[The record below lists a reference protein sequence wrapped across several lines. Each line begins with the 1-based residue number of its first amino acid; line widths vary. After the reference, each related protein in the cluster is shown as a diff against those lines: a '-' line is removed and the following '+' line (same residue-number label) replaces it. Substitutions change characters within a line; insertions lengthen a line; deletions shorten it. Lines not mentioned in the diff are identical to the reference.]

1 MFCVRLFLS
10 NFIAMKFFLLPA
22 LFFIFT
28 FNGFAQNGKVSVEVT
43 GINSDKGGVLKVG
56 LYKEND
62 FPLIGKEFA
71 GKDIRINNGKMT
83 ADFIDIPEGSY
94 AVAVFQ
100 DINNDGKLSTNF
112 LGIPTEPYGF
122 SKNKFGTFGP
132 PDFKEVSFEIK
143 EGNTVTLTINM
154 K

>member
-1 MFCVRLFLS
+1 
-10 NFIAMKFFLLPA
+10 MKKSFLLV
-22 LFFIFT
+22 LFFIFS
-28 FNGFAQNGKVSVEVT
+28 FNGFAQNGKVSIEVT
-43 GINSDKGGVLKVG
+43 GINPDKGGILKVG

-62 FPLIGKEFA
+62 FPVIGKEFA
-71 GKDIRINNGKMT
+71 GKDIEVDNGKMT
-83 ADFIDIPEGSY
+83 ADFIDIPGGKY

-100 DINNDGKLSTNF
+100 DVNYDGKLSANF

-143 EGNTVTLTINM
+143 EDNTVTITINM